1 MPLTHDPVGVF
12 VVSLLLYPVG
22 CKIDRGRPT
31 SSLMY
36 LPATIGPTI
45 KHKKTT
51 RRTKYRIA

>member
-1 MPLTHDPVGVF
+1 M
-12 VVSLLLYPVG
+12 LYPVG
-22 CKIDRGRPT
+22 CKIDKGRPT